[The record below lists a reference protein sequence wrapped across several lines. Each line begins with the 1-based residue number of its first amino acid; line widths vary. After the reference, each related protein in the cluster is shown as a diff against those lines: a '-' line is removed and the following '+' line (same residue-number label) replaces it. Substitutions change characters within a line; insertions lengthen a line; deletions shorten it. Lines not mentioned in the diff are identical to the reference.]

1 MAHGKNFK
9 SACFSFNTLAIF
21 LLCVVFLFL
30 TIANLFYIPRKI
42 HPVYHD
48 HKHAD
53 FCDFLIVSWHF
64 CPCFY
69 FSVGHG
75 TFVYW
80 KMTMLRNFDPLTWHC
95 SNFSIHALCQFLSK
109 SFLFNLIWPFLCF
122 FHNIMAKFPHSIMK
136 CARTSWKIMNFSAI
150 YFFSWLYGSFVH

>member
-1 MAHGKNFK
+1 M
-9 SACFSFNTLAIF
+9 FSHLIPCHF
-21 LLCVVFLFL
+21 LVYMLFFPFF
-30 TIANLFYIPRKI
+30 TRADLFYILWQI
-42 HPVYHD
+42 HRVYNG
-48 HKHAD
+48 K
-53 FCDFLIVSWHF
+53 LLVVSWHF